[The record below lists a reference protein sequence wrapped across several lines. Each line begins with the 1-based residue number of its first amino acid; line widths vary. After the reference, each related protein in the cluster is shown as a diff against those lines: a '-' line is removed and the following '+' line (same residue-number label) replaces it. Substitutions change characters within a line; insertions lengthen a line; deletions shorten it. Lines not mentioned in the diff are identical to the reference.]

1 MRKSILFPTFLGK
14 EAIYDGPTSL
24 TFVFANLSKIYSHHT
39 YAEAFMI
46 IDGGC
51 LSDLLRICTLKR
63 DAKSKILRSNLGK
76 KSCFAIETFI
86 VLCPFQGD
94 SIINN
99 CIEILII
106 SDTNEMSKSTILFEK
121 GNMARHAINSSGEI
135 TICCSAKQQK

>member
-24 TFVFANLSKIYSHHT
+24 TFVLVKLSEIYSHHT

-76 KSCFAIETFI
+76 KIMLRDRDIYRFM
-86 VLCPFQGD
+86 P
-94 SIINN
+94 
-99 CIEILII
+99 I
-106 SDTNEMSKSTILFEK
+106 SRGFDHK
-121 GNMARHAINSSGEI
+121 
-135 TICCSAKQQK
+135 